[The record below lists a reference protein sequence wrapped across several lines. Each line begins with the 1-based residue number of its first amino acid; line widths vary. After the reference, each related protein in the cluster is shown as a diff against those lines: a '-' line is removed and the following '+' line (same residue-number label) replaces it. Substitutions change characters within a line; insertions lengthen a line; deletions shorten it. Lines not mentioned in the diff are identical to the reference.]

1 VTGEYQHSI
10 DSKGRLF
17 IPAKLREELG
27 DVCYVTI
34 SMDRC
39 LFIYSEGSWK
49 AFCEKF
55 DALPISKSRKMR
67 VMFANTSKCETDAQG
82 RILIPQKLREYA
94 LLKKNVTIIGI
105 FKSCGNL
112 GQRRLRKTRG
122 GGTHAGKY
130 CGRHGRTRLM
140 TKIAGGHN
148 RGRRCR
154 PWIFPIRPY
163 C

>member
-1 VTGEYQHSI
+1 MTGEYQHSI

-94 LLKKNVTIIGI
+94 LLKKNVTIIGFSNHAEI
-105 FKSCGNL
+105 WDSDAYAKLEAEELTPENIAAAMEEL
-112 GQRRLRKTRG
+112 GL
-122 GGTHAGKY
+122 
-130 CGRHGRTRLM
+130 
-140 TKIAGGHN
+140 
-148 RGRRCR
+148 
-154 PWIFPIRPY
+154 
-163 C
+163 

>member
-94 LLKKNVTIIGI
+94 LLKKNVTIIGFSNHAEI
-105 FKSCGNL
+105 WDSDAYAKLEAEELTPENIAAAMEEL
-112 GQRRLRKTRG
+112 GL
-122 GGTHAGKY
+122 
-130 CGRHGRTRLM
+130 
-140 TKIAGGHN
+140 
-148 RGRRCR
+148 
-154 PWIFPIRPY
+154 
-163 C
+163 